1 MFIEQWHEVF
11 ETLCVLFDFILVH
24 SLLCLIPYLVKH
36 LLPFLGV
43 LSYQM
48 TDLPFELLADFV
60 LKKLLLFRSILLL
73 ELINNNILE
82 ILILLDQLIPEY
94 LLVKLNNVGILFK
107 FLVLAN
113 LWKLKVDILWVFIVS
128 IF

>member
-1 MFIEQWHEVF
+1 M
-11 ETLCVLFDFILVH
+11 
-24 SLLCLIPYLVKH
+24 IPYLVKH

-82 ILILLDQLIPEY
+82 ILILLDELIPEY
-94 LLVKLNNVGILFK
+94 LLVKLNNVGILFE

-113 LWKLKVDILWVFIVS
+113 L
-128 IF
+128 